1 MGLSDLFGDEGERD
15 AAMRRA
21 FQQYKTD
28 MNQYLADFESRFGD
42 IISMVEAD
50 RDVDIAAFTQ
60 GFQSAIDNY
69 QEGVI
74 DQLAKGF
81 GEARGLMEEGFDQT
95 LEDIE
100 RQSEAATMRSVAQGS
115 LTGLGATSF
124 GQAQTEAIRAEGSR
138 ERRRADESF
147 RREMSNLALS
157 EAGALAEA
165 EGNMTGLMVQRTTGE
180 SDLRRS
186 YTSAISG
193 LQTSLAQ
200 GMLQGQSNIAQAGFD
215 TGMARA
221 QNIGSGFNLGS
232 VLVGAGMSALTG
244 GLAGGLGTGV
254 MQMAGGG
261 GFDFGQIMKGAGVG
275 LGGGNMNKFFKQQ
288 GLY

>member
-1 MGLSDLFGDEGERD
+1 MGLTDLFGDEGDRD
-15 AAMRRA
+15 EAMRRA
-21 FQQYKTD
+21 FEEYKTE
-28 MNQYLADFESRFGD
+28 MTQYLSDFEGRFGD
-42 IISMVEAD
+42 IISMVESD

-74 DQLAKGF
+74 DQLAAGF

-95 LEDIE
+95 LQDID
-100 RQSEAATMRSVAQGS
+100 RQTEAASLRSVAQGS
-115 LTGLGATSF
+115 LTGLGGTSF
-124 GQAQTEAIRAEGSR
+124 GAAQTEAIRAEGGR

-165 EGNMTGLMVQRTTGE
+165 EGNMTNLMVQSTTGE

-186 YTSAISG
+186 YTSSIAG
-193 LQTSLAQ
+193 LQSTLAQ
-200 GMLQGQSNIAQAGFD
+200 TMLGGGQSIADAGYQ
-215 TGMARA
+215 TGMGRA

-232 VLVGAGMSALTG
+232 VLVGAGVSALTG
-244 GLAGGLGTGV
+244 GIAGGVGASMMGGKFATG
-254 MQMAGGG
+254 MSSSLMGGG
-261 GFDFGQIMKGAGVG
+261 GDYFKSLAG
-275 LGGGNMNKFFKQQ
+275 LDS
-288 GLY
+288 